1 MSASHTVR
9 GIAVLLVTASSAA
22 YADDLVSISFP
33 QSVTLSQS
41 TAAAGPR
48 SVMAPFD
55 YSGIGNIINPSVAA
69 PGSGANAS
77 DFTLHQTVGVV
88 DITDVVVTYEY
99 DTAVQIDAFDIVQH
113 HNGVKTLELFIGNSL
128 ASMTS
133 MGSVSVPANA
143 IEFAVN
149 RFDFDAPMT
158 GRFVQLRL
166 IEPELPGQGGW
177 AMYRAYP
184 VLVPGAGTFGVA
196 GLGLG
201 LIGRRRRA

>member
-1 MSASHTVR
+1 MVICAGVAS
-9 GIAVLLVTASSAA
+9 TAAA
-22 YADDLVSISFP
+22 QDLVSISFP

-41 TAAAGPR
+41 TTAGGPR

-55 YSGIGNIINPSVAA
+55 FSGIGNIINPSVAA
-69 PGSGANAS
+69 PGSGGNAS

-88 DITDVVVTYEY
+88 NITDVVVTYEY
-99 DTAVQIDAFDIVQH
+99 DVAVQIDAFDIVQH
-113 HNGVKTLELFIGNSL
+113 HNGIKTLELFIGNSL

-133 MGSVSVPANA
+133 MGAVSVPANA
-143 IEFAVN
+143 VEYAVN

-166 IEPELPGQGGW
+166 TEPELPGQGGW

-184 VLVPGAGTFGVA
+184 VLVPGAGTLGVA